1 MVFGAL
7 KFIHVVSVIVWVGG
21 IITMTLLNMRLAR
34 VREAGAQAALAQFG
48 GFVGRAV
55 FLPAAGLTFLAG
67 LATGL
72 SAGFQLNSLWIIWG
86 FAVIVLSMLL
96 TNGVMRPLGARIGAL
111 ASSGQQAQ
119 VPALQSR
126 LLWLSV
132 LNIVLLLSAVWV
144 MIAKPAL
151 G

>member
-1 MVFGAL
+1 MLFGAL
-7 KFIHVVSVIVWVGG
+7 KFVHVVSVIVWVGG
-21 IITMTLLNMRLAR
+21 IITMTLLNVRLAR
-34 VREAGAQAALAQFG
+34 VRERGAQAALAQLG
-48 GFVGRAV
+48 GFVG
-55 FLPAAGLTFLAG
+55 PAGLTFLAG

-72 SAGFQLNSLWIIWG
+72 SAGFRLNSLWIIWG

-96 TNGVMRPLGARIGAL
+96 TNGVMRPIGLRIGAL

-119 VPALQSR
+119 IPALQSR
-126 LLWLSV
+126 LLWLSA
-132 LNIVLLLSAVWV
+132 LNIALLLSAVWV